1 MVAARQDRAAER
13 ESVPYPRGHPRWG
26 GAPPT
31 EGFPYAVPVAPFPFL
46 SFVDIVAASR
56 DRTPLSIETEGSGLG
71 AGVF

>member
-13 ESVPYPRGHPRWG
+13 KSVPYPRGHPRWG
-26 GAPPT
+26 GRHRPK
-31 EGFPYAVPVAPFPFL
+31 GFHMPSLSPPFL